1 MKTGSLRRLLGY
13 TFRYKYSFFISVI
26 GFISFAFADIAAVE
40 WIRRIIGFINS
51 EEENFSSFLALSLIF
66 IALGRGIGFF
76 IGNYFMS
83 KVGFGIVHDLR
94 AELFQK
100 LHNLPKSYFDA
111 NQSGQLINRIT
122 FTTTQVSGAAS
133 NAVKTLIREG
143 FLLVGLFVYLL
154 ILNFKLTLLL
164 IGTAPL
170 IAIIV
175 YIAGKRLKKLAKKIQ
190 TAMGDVTHIASE
202 AVDGHV
208 EIKSF
213 NAEEYENSRFLE
225 ANTSNKNQNLKL
237 EATGNMATPIIQVL
251 VSISLS
257 IVAYFALGAQL
268 GISLDAETFVAFFTA
283 AGLMA
288 KPIRQLSNINI
299 IVQKGL
305 AAANEIFEQLDQ
317 EIESDVGSNQTDID
331 GNIEFKNVNF
341 SYETGKQVLKD
352 INFSINKNE
361 TVAIVGKS
369 GSGKS
374 TIANLIPRF
383 YNHSSGNIFI
393 DDIPISEFSLEH
405 LRSAISIVN
414 QNPSLFNDT
423 IAKNIAYG
431 DDSVDVDKL
440 KESAK
445 LSGCEEFI
453 DNLPE
458 GYESEIGDD
467 GVLLSGGQ
475 RQRLAIARAFY
486 KDSPIIILDE
496 ATSALDTESELIVQ
510 EALEK
515 LISNRTTIVIAHR
528 LSTIENASKIIVL
541 NEGQIVET
549 GTHNDLLENKS
560 IYHSLYKNKFED
572 SPNVINKPV
581 HSVQLYMP
589 EYNDEVTTSFVVDS
603 WYNKSIWLYLL
614 YPFSLVFSFLT
625 SRRRRRYIK
634 NKIKSFTSKIPL
646 IVIGNLTI
654 GGTGKTPLV
663 KYIAKELMAKGYK
676 PGIVSRGYGG
686 QFKKTLKVTD
696 ETSVKETG
704 DEAQI
709 LSKLGIPF
717 YIDKNRVRAV
727 KELLKNNDCDVILSD
742 DGLQHYKM
750 GRNIEIAVIDGKR
763 RFGNNLTFPAGPL
776 RESKN
781 RLKTVDFIV
790 NNSGPTD
797 EGEYLMSISPTKFVH
812 LKSGKSYSLENWPMH
827 NQVHA
832 VAGLGNPG
840 RFFDLLEKLGF
851 DIVRHP
857 FPDHHNFSSSDL
869 FYLDHLPIVMTEKD
883 ASKCKDFDNNKIWYL
898 AIDADVNNKFIDNL
912 DKKLKQI
919 NSND

>member
-1 MKTGSLRRLLGY
+1 MKEGSLKRLLGY
-13 TFRYKYSFFISVI
+13 TFRYKWSFLISVI
-26 GFISFAFADIAAVE
+26 GFIGFAFADIAAVE
-40 WIRRIIGFINS
+40 WIRRIIGYINS
-51 EEENFSSFLALSLIF
+51 EEQNFNSLLALSLIF
-66 IALGRGIGFF
+66 IATGRGIGFF

-94 AELFQK
+94 EELFKK
-100 LHNLPKSYFDA
+100 LHELPKSYFDA

-143 FLLVGLFVYLL
+143 FLLIGLFIYLL

-175 YIAGKRLKKLAKKIQ
+175 YVAGKRLKKLATKIQ

-213 NAEEYENSRFLE
+213 NAQEYENSRFLV
-225 ANTSNKNQNLKL
+225 ANASNKNQNLKL
-237 EATGNMATPIIQVL
+237 EATGNMATPIIQIL

-257 IVAYFALGAQL
+257 IVAYFALGDML

-305 AAANEIFEQLDQ
+305 AAANEIFDQLDQ
-317 EIESDVGSNQTDID
+317 EIEQDNG
-331 GNIEFKNVNF
+331 GNETKINGHIEFKDVNF
-341 SYETGKQVLKD
+341 SYETGNQILSN
-352 INFSINKNE
+352 INFSIDKNE

-383 YNHSSGNIFI
+383 YSHTSGEILIDNI
-393 DDIPISEFSLEH
+393 PVSEFSLNH
-405 LRSAISIVN
+405 LRSSISIVN
-414 QNPSLFNDT
+414 QSPSLFNDT

-431 DDSVDVDKL
+431 DDSIDVNKL

-445 LSGCEEFI
+445 LSGCDEFI
-453 DNLPE
+453 QNLPE

-496 ATSALDTESELIVQ
+496 ATSALDTESELVVQ
-510 EALEK
+510 EALDK
-515 LISNRTTIVIAHR
+515 LITNRTTIVIAHR

-541 NEGQIVET
+541 DKGEIAEAGSHNELIA
-549 GTHNDLLENKS
+549 NKS

-572 SPNVINKPV
+572 SPAVAK
-581 HSVQLYMP
+581 SKSTSTQLFLP
-589 EYNDEVTTSFVVDS
+589 EYEDEVSTSYVVDS
-603 WYNKSIWLYLL
+603 WYKKSMWLYLL
-614 YPFSLVFSFLT
+614 YPFALLFTYFT
-625 SRRRRRYIK
+625 NRKRRKYIK
-634 NKIKSFTSKIPL
+634 NKVKSYKPDIPV
-646 IVIGNLTI
+646 IVVGNLTI

-663 KYIAKELMAKGYK
+663 KYITSQLINKGYK

-686 QFKKTLKVTD
+686 NFKETLQVSEDTP
-696 ETSVKETG
+696 VKETG

-709 LSKLGIPF
+709 LAKLNVPF

-727 KELLKNNDCDVILSD
+727 KNLIDNHDCDVIISD
-742 DGLQHYKM
+742 DGLQHYRM
-750 GRNIEIAVIDGKR
+750 GRDIEINVIDGKR
-763 RFGNNLTFPAGPL
+763 RLGNNLTFPAGPL
-776 RESKN
+776 RESKA

-790 NNSGPTD
+790 NNGGPTED
-797 EGEYLMSISPTKFVH
+797 GEYLMNITPSKFVH
-812 LKSGKSYSLENWPMH
+812 LKSGKSYSVKDWPMH

-840 RFFDLLEKLGF
+840 RFFDLLDKLGF
-851 DIVRHP
+851 DIIRHP
-857 FPDHHNFSSSDL
+857 YPDHHKFLSSDI

-898 AIDADVNNKFIDNL
+898 TIDADVNNKFIDDL
-912 DKKLKQI
+912 DEKLKSI
-919 NSND
+919 S